1 MDGWGWPSWSPVLST
16 GHEGDGPC
24 GRSSRSVGILIET
37 YLLFAFIPIEFVV
50 IPPMMV
56 H

>member
-1 MDGWGWPSWSPVLST
+1 MGGVGPRGRPSSLHRT
-16 GHEGDGPC
+16 CGNGPRGC
-24 GRSSRSVGILIET
+24 PSRSVGILIET
-37 YLLFAFIPIEFVV
+37 FLLFAFIPIDVVV